1 MAQIIP
7 ALIVADTYLYNDFEE
22 LKDKFE
28 KIKPFLADLGGW
40 IQVDITDGEFVTS
53 KTNLGLEELAYF
65 TKSANVE
72 FHLMV
77 LRLRDSIDRWIGLGP
92 KRIIFHIEA
101 SGPED
106 IKNIIEK
113 CHEAQIEVGLA
124 LNPDTPFTAIKPWLD
139 QIDVVM
145 FMGVYPGHGGQDLIS
160 DAVTKI
166 RLLRYSHS
174 GIKIEI
180 DGGVKVDNIL
190 QLKEAGADIF
200 AIGSG
205 ILAMPDV
212 GQAIADF
219 KNVLSK

>member
-1 MAQIIP
+1 MEFNIGRFCEIGQFFKAQIGF
-7 ALIVADTYLYNDFEE
+7 TG
-22 LKDKFE
+22 DK
-28 KIKPFLADLGGW
+28 LA
-40 IQVDITDGEFVTS
+40 
-53 KTNLGLEELAYF
+53 
-65 TKSANVE
+65 
-72 FHLMV
+72 
-77 LRLRDSIDRWIGLGP
+77 IG
-92 KRIIFHIEA
+92 
-101 SGPED
+101 
-106 IKNIIEK
+106 NIN
-113 CHEAQIEVGLA
+113 
-124 LNPDTPFTAIKPWLD
+124 LNPETPTSSLKPWLD
-139 QIDVVM
+139 EIDVVM

>member
-92 KRIIFHIEA
+92 KRREMRRLTILLFFA
-101 SGPED
+101 
-106 IKNIIEK
+106 
-113 CHEAQIEVGLA
+113 AA
-124 LNPDTPFTAIKPWLD
+124 T
-139 QIDVVM
+139 
-145 FMGVYPGHGGQDLIS
+145 LIS
-160 DAVTKI
+160 SDAFALLPRIAIIIGNNHGSPTRAPLRFAEQDARKVQATLLQVGNFSASNTHLLLGKDRNAVLTTLKNLSMETTTLFVTEILSGWKI
-166 RLLRYSHS
+166 QM
-174 GIKIEI
+174 
-180 DGGVKVDNIL
+180 N
-190 QLKEAGADIF
+190 
-200 AIGSG
+200 
-205 ILAMPDV
+205 
-212 GQAIADF
+212 
-219 KNVLSK
+219 